1 MLSYETPLEN
11 QQMRV
16 RSLRPLEGKTA
27 IVTGASGGIG
37 HAIARRLANDGA
49 AVVVH
54 YNLRE
59 QPAEVLVSE
68 ITGNAGGTAIA
79 VKADLAQSGE
89 VASLFSSAI
98 ERFGGVD
105 IVIANAGVSAKPTP
119 LADVAEADFD
129 HVLDANAKAT
139 FLVLR
144 AAAINVAAQGR
155 IVVIGSSTTVHPA
168 AGFGVYAASKAPALM
183 LAPILAA
190 ELASRGITVN
200 VVAAGP
206 TDAGFLDHWTAE
218 DKAKL
223 ASASPFG
230 RIGTPEDTADI
241 VAFLASENARWLSGQ
256 VLVANGAASV

>member
-1 MLSYETPLEN
+1 MLSYDTPVN
-11 QQMRV
+11 NRQTQAQ
-16 RSLRPLEGKTA
+16 SSRPLAGKTA
-27 IVTGASGGIG
+27 VVTGASGGIG

-54 YNLRE
+54 YNSRE
-59 QPAEVLVSE
+59 QPADALVSD
-68 ITGNAGGTAIA
+68 IAAALGTAVA
-79 VKADLAQSGE
+79 VKADLTRSGE
-89 VASLFSSAI
+89 VESLFSSAI

-105 IVIANAGVSAKPTP
+105 IVVANAGISAKPAP
-119 LADVAEADFD
+119 LAQVTEADFD
-129 HVLDANAKAT
+129 NVLNANAKAT

-190 ELASRGITVN
+190 ELASRGVTVN

-230 RIGTPEDTADI
+230 RIGTPEDTADV